1 MFVGVLRL
9 CFTIVGAT
17 SLKDK
22 RRVVRSFKERVI
34 AKYRVS
40 AAEIGELDNPR
51 YAWIG
56 VAVVSNEAAHCD
68 SVLAD
73 IASVASNLPDAIL
86 HDRATEIVPFGRA
99 GSEIRGGIEQLSSSL
114 GDHDD
119 D

>member
-9 CFTIVGAT
+9 CFGIVGAT

-22 RRVVRSFKERVI
+22 RRVVRSFKDRVV

-40 AAEIGELDNPR
+40 AAEVGELDNPR

-56 VAVVSNEAAHCD
+56 VAVVANEAAHCD
-68 SVLAD
+68 EVLAE
-73 IASVASNLPDAIL
+73 VAATAQNLPDAIL
-86 HDRATEIVPFGRA
+86 HDRATEIIPLGRA
-99 GSEIRGGIEQLSSSL
+99 GSQIRGDAFSL
-114 GDHDD
+114 GGTGGNDD